1 MGVKVTML
9 AVALGALVGASLLG
23 PGGPRMGWAQ
33 TPAAGRGTPAAAE
46 AERWIG
52 LDLEPVTESMAR
64 SLGLERAAGLLVRAV
79 TPRSPAAWAGIQS
92 GDVLESVAGA
102 AVADIA
108 QVAAILRTLPI
119 GSTVGLGLRRGVEP
133 VTVVFQVERRPGS

>member
-1 MGVKVTML
+1 MGMKVAML
-9 AVALGALVGASLLG
+9 AGLLGALVGASLPG
-23 PGGPRMGWAQ
+23 PGGARTGWAQ
-33 TPAAGRGTPAAAE
+33 TPAAGMPAAAE
-46 AERWIG
+46 GERWIG
-52 LDLEPVTESMAR
+52 LDMEPVTESMAR

-79 TPRSPAAWAGIQS
+79 TPQSPAAWAGIQD

-102 AVADIA
+102 VVANVA
-108 QVAAILRTLPI
+108 EVAAILRTLPV